1 MENLKI
7 AVDNLRISIDIL
19 KEESEKFYSVGDNYR
34 GNIRYDAAVRLDG
47 DLKRLI
53 TARDYIEYTMKK

>member
-7 AVDNLRISIDIL
+7 AVNNLKIAVNNL
-19 KEESEKFYSVGDNYR
+19 KKESEKFYSVGDNYR

-53 TARDYIEYTMKK
+53 IAQDYIESAMKK